1 MKQLHLGAYMSPF
14 FRKRRSTL
22 QAILSYRKQHQ
33 HQHHSDYQQTIRLG
47 QGKSYGMVFCLCILL
62 PYILSIFWSGKD
74 GQEPQRYLATQV
86 NSRII
91 IEVCVPAGLI
101 KLSMEEY
108 LYGALAASIPAEYEP
123 ETLKAQA
130 ILLRSSLI
138 KQYREQVTEGARAPS
153 ALTMDDASYRSSQ
166 ERMELWGEQADLYE
180 TKIRQAVNDT
190 RGIYVTHQ
198 GAPIHGLYCLVS
210 AGSTRSPDV
219 LPDVLPTYIKMTDC
233 PKDYL
238 SEAYLSEIVYSNE
251 RLEKRVGGSI
261 GEFKTDAAGYCVSV
275 TIYPQNGEATKR
287 SGEWLR
293 AQLDLPSANFS
304 LVHED
309 NQIRFFC
316 KGNGHGFGM
325 SQFAANELAKSGGN
339 YESILTQFFSDVEFD
354 KYE

>member
-1 MKQLHLGAYMSPF
+1 MSPF

-22 QAILSYRKQHQ
+22 QTILSYRKQHL
-33 HQHHSDYQQTIRLG
+33 HQPHSDYQKTIRLG
-47 QGKSYGMVFCLCILL
+47 QGKPYGMVLCLCILL
-62 PYILSIFWSGKD
+62 PYILSIFWSDKD

-86 NSRII
+86 NSRIMI
-91 IEVCVPAGLI
+91 NVGVPAGLL

-130 ILLRSSLI
+130 ILLRSSII

-153 ALTMDDASYRSSQ
+153 ALTMNDPSYCSPQ
-166 ERMELWGEQADLYE
+166 ERMELWGDQADNYE
-180 TKIRQAVNDT
+180 AKIRQAVNET
-190 RGIYVTHQ
+190 RGIYITHE

-210 AGSTRSPDV
+210 AGSTRSFEAYPEA
-219 LPDVLPTYIKMTDC
+219 LPSYIKVIDC
-233 PKDYL
+233 PRDYL
-238 SEAYLSEIVYSNE
+238 SEDYLSEIVYSNE

-275 TIYPQNGEATKR
+275 TIYPPNAEATKR

-325 SQFAANELAKSGGN
+325 SQFAANELAISGGN